1 MIELLLQLIAI
12 LAVMAGTAFSVLGV
26 LGFIGMPD
34 VYTRLH
40 AASKAGP
47 LGAGMILL
55 GVAFAAGDW
64 SVSARAVLGFLFL
77 IATSPLSAHL
87 LARAALKS
95 GVRPDSR
102 TSVNEYDANQ

>member
-1 MIELLLQLIAI
+1 MILSGIFLVIGAMFCTVAALGI
-12 LAVMAGTAFSVLGV
+12 LRF
-26 LGFIGMPD
+26 PD

>member
-1 MIELLLQLIAI
+1 MILSGTFLVVGSLFCAVAALGI
-12 LAVMAGTAFSVLGV
+12 LRF
-26 LGFIGMPD
+26 PD

-47 LGAGMILL
+47 LGAGLILL

-64 SVSARAVLGFLFL
+64 SVSARAILGFLFL
-77 IATSPLSAHL
+77 IATSPVSAHL

-95 GVRPDSR
+95 GVKPDSR
-102 TSVNEYDANQ
+102 TVLNEYDANQ